1 MKMSGLFLPTLFE
14 EPHEAELISH
24 KLMLRAGLIRRL
36 ASGIYSY
43 LPLGYRVLTKVSR
56 IVEEEMDAIGGQQ
69 VLLPALHPKE
79 LWEETGRWTAYGPDM
94 FKLCDRRG
102 RDFGLGPTH
111 EEIITDLVRSEVR
124 SYRQLP
130 LLLYQIQTKFRDEI
144 RPRFGLMRAREFQ
157 MKDGYSFDGDEERAN
172 KTYDL
177 LYKAYGR
184 IFSRCGLSFRAV
196 EAESGLIGGSV
207 SHEFMVPAEA
217 GEDLMALCHGC
228 DYAANLE
235 RAECGQPKEVLRGNL
250 TELTLVDTPGMKRVD
265 EVSQFLRVKPE
276 QLVKTLIYKAGD
288 QVVAALILGH
298 QELNQTKLA
307 KVCQKTDLE
316 LADPETIS
324 SVTSAPVGFA
334 GPIGLT
340 GIKIIADHSI
350 KGQANL
356 VVGGNKADAHYTGAN
371 YDRDFRIDLWAD
383 IKVVQENDRCPRCSG
398 RLEIRRGIEVGHV
411 FKLGTKY
418 SQAMRAVFID
428 EDGQEKPFIMDTF
441 GIGVSRI
448 IGAVIETSHDEAGI
462 IWPMSIAPY
471 QVLVLPINVQDEAQW
486 DMSLK
491 IYQMLQ
497 REGIE
502 VLIDDREERPGR
514 KFTDSELIG
523 IPLQIVIGSQ
533 TEQTGRIEISIRRSR
548 EKRFVP
554 LEDLIN
560 EIKRLIST
568 LEPRVSPY

>member
-1 MKMSGLFLPTLFE
+1 MKISGLFLPTLFE
-14 EPHEAELISH
+14 DPHEAELISH
-24 KLMLRAGLIRRL
+24 KLMLRAGLIRQL
-36 ASGIYSY
+36 ASGVYSY

-56 IVEEEMDAIGGQQ
+56 IVEEEMDAIGGQE

-94 FKLCDRRG
+94 FKLNDRRS

-157 MKDGYSFDGDEERAN
+157 MKDGYSFDVDEEKAD

-177 LYKAYGR
+177 LYKAYSR

-196 EAESGLIGGSV
+196 EAESGLIGGSI

-217 GEDLMALCHGC
+217 GEDLMVLCNSC

-235 RAECGQPKEVLRGNL
+235 RAECGKPDELQRGEL
-250 TELTLVDTPGMKRVD
+250 AELTLVETPGMKRVD
-265 EVSQFLRVKPE
+265 EVSRFLGIKPE

-288 QVVAALILGH
+288 LVVAALILGH
-298 QELNQTKLA
+298 QELNKTKLIRTIGKA
-307 KVCQKTDLE
+307 NLE
-316 LADPETIS
+316 LADSETIS
-324 SVTSAPVGFA
+324 AVTGAPVGFA
-334 GPIGLT
+334 GPIGLS
-340 GIKIIADHSI
+340 GIKIIADNSI

-371 YDRDFRIDLWAD
+371 YDRDFQINSWAD
-383 IKVVQENDRCPRCSG
+383 IKVAQRKDPCPQCPG
-398 RLEIRRGIEVGHV
+398 RLEIRRGIEVGHI

-418 SQAMRAVFID
+418 SQAMKAVFID

-448 IGAVIETSHDEAGI
+448 IGAVIEISHDENGI
-462 IWPMSIAPY
+462 IWPMSITPY
-471 QVLVLPINVQDEAQW
+471 QVLILPINVQDEAQW
-486 DMSLK
+486 DLSLE
-491 IYQMLQ
+491 IYRMLQ
-497 REGIE
+497 KEGIE
-502 VLIDDREERPGR
+502 VLLDDREERPGR

-523 IPLQIVIGSQ
+523 IPLRIVIGNK
-533 TEQTGRIEISIRRSR
+533 TKQTGQIEISIRQSQ

-554 LEDLIN
+554 LEDLIS
-560 EIKRLIST
+560 EIRGLILA
-568 LEPRVSPY
+568 LEPTASP

>member
-1 MKMSGLFLPTLFE
+1 MKMSKLFLPTLFE

-36 ASGIYSY
+36 ASGVYSY

-69 VLLPALHPKE
+69 LLLPALHPKE
-79 LWEETGRWTAYGPDM
+79 LWEETGRWQAYGPDM
-94 FKLCDRRG
+94 FKLSDRRN

-157 MKDGYSFDGDEERAN
+157 MKDGYSFDADQERAD
-172 KTYDL
+172 KTYEL
-177 LYKAYGR
+177 VYQAYGK

-196 EAESGLIGGSV
+196 EAESGLIGGSA

-217 GEDLMALCHGC
+217 GEDLMALCSSC

-235 RAECGQPKEVLRGNL
+235 RAECGEPSDKHQRG
-250 TELTLVDTPGMKRVD
+250 ELSELSLVDTPGMKRVD
-265 EVSQFLRVKPE
+265 EVSRFLNVKPE

-288 QVVAALILGH
+288 EVVAALILGH
-298 QELNQTKLA
+298 QELNESKLA
-307 KVCQKTDLE
+307 RTIGRAEPE

-324 SVTSAPVGFA
+324 SVTGAPAGFA

-340 GIKIIADHSI
+340 GIKIIADNSI
-350 KGQANL
+350 KGQFNL
-356 VVGGNKADAHYTGAN
+356 VTGGNKADAHYIGAN
-371 YDRDFRIDLWAD
+371 YDRDFQVDVWAD
-383 IKVVQENDRCPRCSG
+383 IKVVQENDSCPRCPEQ
-398 RLEIRRGIEVGHV
+398 LEIHRGIEVGHV

-418 SQAMRAVFID
+418 SQAMGAVFVD

-448 IGAVIETSHDEAGI
+448 IGAVIETSHDENGI
-462 IWPMSIAPY
+462 IWPMAIAPY
-471 QVLVLPINVQDEAQW
+471 QVIVVPINVHDEEQW
-486 DMSLK
+486 DLSLK

-497 REGIE
+497 AEGIE
-502 VLIDDREERPGR
+502 VLLDDRDERPGR

-523 IPLQIVIGSQ
+523 IPIRIVIGNK
-533 TEQTGRIEISIRRSR
+533 TKKTGQIEISIRRTG

-554 LEDLIN
+554 LEDLSS
-560 EIKRLIST
+560 EIKGLVAVFRNQ
-568 LEPRVSPY
+568 VS

>member
-14 EPHEAELISH
+14 DPHEAELISH
-24 KLMLRAGLIRRL
+24 KLMLRAGLIRQL
-36 ASGIYSY
+36 ASGVYSY

-56 IVEEEMDAIGGQQ
+56 IVEEEMDAIGGQE
-69 VLLPALHPKE
+69 VLLPALHPRE

-94 FKLCDRRG
+94 FKLNDRRS

-111 EEIITDLVRSEVR
+111 EEIITDLVRREVR

-157 MKDGYSFDGDEERAN
+157 MKDGYSFDVDEERAD

-177 LYKAYGR
+177 LYKAYSR

-217 GEDLMALCHGC
+217 GEDLMVLCNSC

-235 RAECGQPKEVLRGNL
+235 RAECGEPDELQRGEL
-250 TELTLVDTPGMKRVD
+250 AELTLVETPGMKRVD
-265 EVSQFLRVKPE
+265 EVSRFLGIKPE

-288 QVVAALILGH
+288 LVVAALILGH
-298 QELNQTKLA
+298 QELNKTKLTRTVGKA
-307 KVCQKTDLE
+307 NLE

-324 SVTSAPVGFA
+324 AVTGAPVGFT
-334 GPIGLT
+334 GPIGLS
-340 GIKIIADHSI
+340 GIKIIADNSI

-371 YDRDFRIDLWAD
+371 YDRDFQINSWAD
-383 IKVVQENDRCPRCSG
+383 IKVAQGKDPCPQCPG
-398 RLEIRRGIEVGHV
+398 RLEIRRGIEVGHI

-418 SQAMRAVFID
+418 SQAMKAVFID

-448 IGAVIETSHDEAGI
+448 IGAVIEISHDENGI
-462 IWPMSIAPY
+462 IWPMSITPY
-471 QVLVLPINVQDEAQW
+471 QVLILPINVQDEAQW
-486 DMSLK
+486 DLSLE
-491 IYQMLQ
+491 IYRMLQ
-497 REGIE
+497 KEGIE
-502 VLIDDREERPGR
+502 VLLDDREERPGR

-523 IPLQIVIGSQ
+523 IPLRIVIGNK
-533 TEQTGRIEISIRRSR
+533 TKQTGQIEISIRQSQ

-554 LEDLIN
+554 LEDLIS
-560 EIKRLIST
+560 EIRGLILA
-568 LEPRVSPY
+568 LEPKASP

>member
-1 MKMSGLFLPTLFE
+1 MKISGLFLPTLFE
-14 EPHEAELISH
+14 DPREAELISH
-24 KLMLRAGLIRRL
+24 KLMLRAGLIRQL
-36 ASGIYSY
+36 ASGVYSY

-56 IVEEEMDAIGGQQ
+56 IVEEEMDAIGGQE

-94 FKLCDRRG
+94 FKLNDRRS

-157 MKDGYSFDGDEERAN
+157 MKDGYSFDVDEEKAD

-177 LYKAYGR
+177 LYKAYSR

-217 GEDLMALCHGC
+217 GEDLMVLCNSC

-235 RAECGQPKEVLRGNL
+235 RAECGEPDELQRGEL
-250 TELTLVDTPGMKRVD
+250 AELTLVETPGMKRVD
-265 EVSQFLRVKPE
+265 EVSRFLGIKSE

-288 QVVAALILGH
+288 LVVAALILGH
-298 QELNQTKLA
+298 QELNKTKLTRA
-307 KVCQKTDLE
+307 IGKANLE
-316 LADPETIS
+316 LADSETIS
-324 SVTSAPVGFA
+324 AVTGAPVGFT
-334 GPIGLT
+334 GPIGLS
-340 GIKIIADHSI
+340 GIKIIADNSI

-371 YDRDFRIDLWAD
+371 YDRDFQVNSWAD
-383 IKVVQENDRCPRCSG
+383 IKVAQGKDPCPQCTG
-398 RLEIRRGIEVGHV
+398 RLEIRRGIEVGHI

-418 SQAMRAVFID
+418 SQAMKAVFID

-448 IGAVIETSHDEAGI
+448 IGAVIEISHDENGI
-462 IWPMSIAPY
+462 IWPMSITPY
-471 QVLVLPINVQDEAQW
+471 QVLILPINVQDEAQW
-486 DMSLK
+486 DLSLE
-491 IYQMLQ
+491 IYRMLQ
-497 REGIE
+497 KEGIE
-502 VLIDDREERPGR
+502 VLLDDREERPGR

-523 IPLQIVIGSQ
+523 IPLRIVIGNK
-533 TEQTGRIEISIRRSR
+533 TKQTGQIEISIRQNQ

-554 LEDLIN
+554 LEDLIS
-560 EIKRLIST
+560 EIRGLILA
-568 LEPRVSPY
+568 LEPKASP